1 MHVSFC
7 GVDKRVEV
15 WEGGGQAALMPLS
28 VSGLQGCDLVQG
40 NDMAVDG
47 LIKDNVALL

>member
-1 MHVSFC
+1 MSAFAAMIR
-7 GVDKRVEV
+7 GR
-15 WEGGGQAALMPLS
+15 EGRQAALMPPS

-47 LIKDNVALL
+47 MIKDNVVPL